1 MSTARA
7 KRGTK
12 RTCVACGERFYD
24 LDRNPI
30 VCPACGNV
38 HGPEAFVRQ
47 RPLAAAVPAA
57 APAAAAAKSEQ
68 GDDDLDLGDVGLEGD
83 GGLIDDDGDL
93 DDDDDGIDDV
103 VGDVDI
109 DGDEEES

>member
-12 RTCVACGERFYD
+12 RTCVACGVRFYD
-24 LDRNPI
+24 LDSNPI

-47 RPLAAAVPAA
+47 RPLAAAVVAA
-57 APAAAAAKSEQ
+57 APAAAAAKPEQ
-68 GDDDLDLGDVGLEGD
+68 DKDLDLDDVGLGD
-83 GGLIDDDGDL
+83 DSLIDDGGDL

-103 VGDVDI
+103 VGDVDV
-109 DGDEEES
+109 DVDEEDS

>member
-1 MSTARA
+1 MSITRA
-7 KRGTK
+7 QRGTK

-47 RPLAAAVPAA
+47 RPLVADLAAA
-57 APAAAAAKSEQ
+57 APAAAAAKPEQ
-68 GDDDLDLGDVGLEGD
+68 DDDDLDLDAVGLGD
-83 GGLIDDDGDL
+83 DDTLIDDGDDL
-93 DDDDDGIDDV
+93 DDDDDGIEDV
-103 VGDVDI
+103 VGDVDV
-109 DGDEEES
+109 DGDEEDS

>member
-12 RTCVACGERFYD
+12 RTCVGCGDRFYD

-47 RPLAAAVPAA
+47 RPLAVAVAVAAVPAA
-57 APAAAAAKSEQ
+57 AAAKPAAD
-68 GDDDLDLGDVGLEGD
+68 DDDLDLDEVGLGD
-83 GGLIDDDGDL
+83 DDTLIDDSDEL
-93 DDDDDGIDDV
+93 DDDDDGIEDV
-103 VGDVDI
+103 VVDVD
-109 DGDEEES
+109 GDDEDS

>member
-12 RTCVACGERFYD
+12 RTCVGCGDRFYD

-30 VCPACGNV
+30 ICPSCGNV

-47 RPLAAAVPAA
+47 RPLADAVAAAVVPSSAAKPAA
-57 APAAAAAKSEQ
+57 
-68 GDDDLDLGDVGLEGD
+68 DDLDLDDVGLGD
-83 GGLIDDDGDL
+83 DDTLIDDSDEL

-103 VGDVDI
+103 VVDVDA
-109 DGDEEES
+109 DDEDS

>member
-30 VCPACGNV
+30 ACPACGNV

-47 RPLAAAVPAA
+47 RPLAAAVAA
-57 APAAAAAKSEQ
+57 AVPATAAAKTEQ
-68 GDDDLDLGDVGLEGD
+68 DDDELDLDEVGLGDDA
-83 GGLIDDDGDL
+83 LIDDGGDL

-103 VGDVDI
+103 VGDVDV
-109 DGDEEES
+109 DVDEEDS